1 MERDAGL
8 TVVEKKEKKPFWK
21 LWTKDSDESAAVPAV
36 TATQDTAEKPLGEGR
51 QARKE
56 ARTAEAGAETKKP
69 ADTAGAVPVP
79 EENPAVEVVEQTP
92 KKPFWK
98 FWQK

>member
-1 MERDAGL
+1 V

-56 ARTAEAGAETKKP
+56 ARTAQAGAEVKKP
-69 ADTAGAVPVP
+69 AGAVPVP